1 MIGIEEHS
9 GRRSV
14 RPRDCRRHPAPA
26 SGAFVCCAGFAG
38 AGMMAASRVPSRDD
52 AMPAAPAPILAA
64 DSITRIGPEA
74 RGAVVVNGS
83 HGGVYAAYLAA
94 KLGVA
99 AAIFNDAGVGRERAG
114 IAGLDYLAQ
123 LGLPAAA
130 VGHLTARIGDG
141 ADMMARGV
149 VTHVNPLAAAL
160 GCRAG
165 AACGDAALVLAQAPA
180 AALEPPPALESAF
193 LLIAEPPAVWAL
205 DSAAAVGPEHV
216 GTIVVT
222 GSHGGLL
229 GGRQETALKY
239 DALAAL
245 FNDAGIG
252 IDEAGITRLP
262 ALDARGVA
270 AATVAAASA
279 RIGDAR
285 STYEDGILSRV
296 NARAAALGIAPGR
309 SARHFVAILR
319 RTEAE
324 REKQA

>member
-1 MIGIEEHS
+1 ML
-9 GRRSV
+9 
-14 RPRDCRRHPAPA
+14 
-26 SGAFVCCAGFAG
+26 
-38 AGMMAASRVPSRDD
+38 
-52 AMPAAPAPILAA
+52 AAPAPILTA
-64 DSITRIGPEA
+64 DSITRIGAEA

-99 AAIFNDAGVGRERAG
+99 AAIFNDAGVGRDRAG
-114 IAGLDYLAQ
+114 IAGLEYLAE
-123 LGLPAAA
+123 LGIPAAA
-130 VGHLTARIGDG
+130 VGYLTARIGDG

-149 VTHVNPLAAAL
+149 VTHANRPAATL
-160 GCRAG
+160 GCRQG
-165 AACGDAALVLAQAPA
+165 AVCADAARVLAQAPTA
-180 AALEPPPALESAF
+180 GHEPPPALESVF

-205 DSAAAVGPEHV
+205 DSASAVSADHV

-229 GGRQETALKY
+229 GGRAEMALKY

-252 IDEAGITRLP
+252 IDEAGVTRLP
-262 ALDARGVA
+262 ALDARGIA

-285 STYEDGILSRV
+285 STYEDGILTRV
-296 NARAAALGIAPGR
+296 NACAATLGIARGD
-309 SARHFVAILR
+309 SAREFVAVLR
-319 RTEAE
+319 RTRTDWES
-324 REKQA
+324 